1 MVGVTCVAT
10 APHELEGNL
19 IYCDHGLSPYW
30 ILTTLLTRGYD
41 GHGKVD
47 VEVDGE
53 TWTVSLTYQMG
64 GVAPRPDDR
73 VDGERLYELRIG
85 AYGRGQRKA
94 NYLIQPRFEDMR
106 HYETNE
112 AISTPFD
119 HLDDSE
125 GVNVRFSGSN
135 LEPDD
140 YTELLPQFIQ
150 ALAQE
155 ADIGVNKR
163 YFATRV
169 HEMSNITT
177 YERYL
182 RVHRRWSSKLVGQ
195 TGSIQRLMQLYAEEV
210 GSEFELKVNNQDTI
224 GYNTRAVLA
233 KQDAQQLIPGHRH
246 GKQIKHYHPKHVRAN
261 DNGDSLYHPK
271 LGVLLKKSLNGH
283 SFDWRDRKQLR
294 REIDETLINILYWGD
309 VPVRP
314 DPTTFISDDHFEVR
328 AANENLN
335 LVSDPTP
342 EMEASQEALLV
353 TTLRDLT
360 DSDMQVLE
368 SLVTDGGKQH
378 PQELANNTDRGIS
391 TIYRA
396 LDRLNGIVRNE
407 TATVSFVSRKVA
419 QEVSGIVERTEL
431 KISNAAD
438 RVANL
443 LNIETRGAASSAWDK
458 FCTKYAAKIIGQVE
472 DGDGQTLRI
481 DTLLSKL
488 RSTPEPLLSD
498 VLHEALDAWHAV
510 SRDVQDLRRLKL
522 QWRNESGEWCHG
534 RVSPNLR

>member
-1 MVGVTCVAT
+1 MTCVAT

-41 GHGKVD
+41 GHGKV
-47 VEVDGE
+47 EVDIGGE

-106 HYETNE
+106 HYETGE
-112 AISTPFD
+112 KISTPFD
-119 HLDDSE
+119 HIEESE
-125 GVNVRFSGSN
+125 GVNVRFGGSN

-140 YTELLPQFIQ
+140 YTKLLPQFVQ
-150 ALAQE
+150 ALASR
-155 ADIGVNKR
+155 ANIGVNKR
-163 YFATRV
+163 YLTTRV

-177 YERYL
+177 YERYV
-182 RVHRRWSSKLVGQ
+182 RVNRRWSSKLVGR
-195 TGSIQRLMQLYAEEV
+195 TGTIQRLMQLYAEEV
-210 GSEFELKVNNQDTI
+210 GSEFELKVNNNDTL

-246 GKQIKHYHPKHVRAN
+246 GKQIKHYHPKHVRTN
-261 DNGDSLYHPK
+261 DSGDSLYHPK

-283 SFDWRDRKQLR
+283 SFAWSDRKQLR
-294 REIDETLINILYWGD
+294 REIDETVLNVLYWGD
-309 VPVRP
+309 VPIRP

-328 AANENLN
+328 ETNHEVS

-342 EMEASQEALLV
+342 DMEASQEALLV

-368 SLVTDGGKQH
+368 SLVTDGGRQH
-378 PQELANNTDRGIS
+378 PQELANNTGRGIS

-396 LDRLNGIVRNE
+396 LDRLNGIVRNHK
-407 TATVSFVSRKVA
+407 ATVSFISKKIA
-419 QEVSGIVERTEL
+419 QEVSGIVERAEL
-431 KISNAAD
+431 QIGNAAD
-438 RVANL
+438 RVAKL

-458 FCTKYAAKIIGQVE
+458 FCTKYAAKIVGQVDE
-472 DGDGQTLRI
+472 ADGQTLRI

-498 VLHEALDAWHAV
+498 VLHEALDAWHSD
-510 SRDVQDLRRLKL
+510 SRDVKDLRTFRL
-522 QWRNESGEWCHG
+522 QWRNESGEWCYG
-534 RVSPNLR
+534 RVNPNLH